1 MLVSD
6 GGKGLMLGYWL
17 GCRRGEFQK
26 QSPLGGGSQATIL
39 YVSDPNTG
47 FPGGSDSK
55 DSACYAGAAAA
66 TQSLQGC
73 LTLCDLTACSP
84 PGSSVHGDWDSIPGL
99 GRFPGDENSYLLP
112 YSCLENS
119 TDRGASWTTVHGVTI
134 ELDIQKNVLQRG
146 KETELLLMPT
156 ICQALGHELSYVY
169 IYTYIVFNTHREPE
183 SPVRRLSLNG
193 DI

>member
-1 MLVSD
+1 MLVSN

-26 QSPLGGGSQATIL
+26 QSPLDGGSQATIL

-66 TQSLQGC
+66 AQSLQSC
-73 LTLCDLTACSP
+73 PTLCDLTACSP
-84 PGSSVHGDWDSIPGL
+84 PASFVHEDWDSIPGL

-112 YSCLENS
+112 YSCLENP
-119 TDRGASWTTVHGVTI
+119 TDRGVLWATEHGVTK

-146 KETELLLMPT
+146 KEMEHLLMST
-156 ICQALGHELSYVY
+156 ICQALGHELLY
-169 IYTYIVFNTHREPE
+169 IYIYIY
-183 SPVRRLSLNG
+183 S
-193 DI
+193 I

>member
-1 MLVSD
+1 MLVLD

-17 GCRRGEFQK
+17 GCRRGKFQK
-26 QSPLGGGSQATIL
+26 QSPLDGGSQATIL

-66 TQSLQGC
+66 TQLLQGC

-119 TDRGASWTTVHGVTI
+119 TSFKKANIKNWVRDFPDGPVVKNLPGTGTWVQSLVR
-134 ELDIQKNVLQRG
+134 ELRSQTLQ
-146 KETELLLMPT
+146 
-156 ICQALGHELSYVY
+156 S
-169 IYTYIVFNTHREPE
+169 N
-183 SPVRRLSLNG
+183 
-193 DI
+193 